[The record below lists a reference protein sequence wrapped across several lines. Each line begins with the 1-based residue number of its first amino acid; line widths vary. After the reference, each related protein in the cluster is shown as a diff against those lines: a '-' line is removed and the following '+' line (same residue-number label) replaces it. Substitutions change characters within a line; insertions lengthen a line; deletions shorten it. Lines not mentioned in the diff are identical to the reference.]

1 MASVMPFVKS
11 RSSVQDSQGSAIVE
25 FVVFGLAGL
34 MPMSFLLTGI
44 LTLQTRAF
52 TAESAV
58 REATRAFVHAQSD
71 VDAFYLAQQA
81 SDLVFRDAALAPV
94 PITISCTAAPCLSPT
109 GTVRVRIAFPVS
121 LGVKTWTIHATHEEK
136 VDPWA

>member
-1 MASVMPFVKS
+1 MPFVKTRS
-11 RSSVQDSQGSAIVE
+11 RFQNSRGSAIVE

-34 MPMSFLLTGI
+34 MPMSFLLSGI
-44 LTLQTRAF
+44 LTLQTQAF

-58 REATRAFVHAQSD
+58 REATRVFIRADND

-81 SDLVFRDAALAPV
+81 SDLVFRDASLRPAQL
-94 PITISCTAAPCLSPT
+94 TISCSANPCLSPA
-109 GTVRVRIAFPVS
+109 GRVRVKLNFPVS
-121 LGVKTWTIHATHEEK
+121 LGIKTWNITAEHEER